1 MNWFSFWSYVT
12 ASALLA
18 FLLVGTSS
26 SVARQEATLSSV
38 QLASGLVLV
47 VSGGG
52 SRFIENILGFLSG
65 GLPVG
70 AVLAVG

>member
-1 MNWFSFWSYVT
+1 MANACSP
-12 ASALLA
+12 L
-18 FLLVGTSS
+18 LLVGTSS
-26 SVARQEATLSSV
+26 SVAGQEATLSSV

-65 GLPVG
+65 GLQLG
-70 AVLAVG
+70 RS